1 MGRSKSIQKTEYIN
15 SLPPLCT
22 PSSALD
28 PHDEANCKTDRVVTP
43 FPWLP
48 TWFERRKGAFAI
60 EQRGR
65 VARKSESGPNLTRG
79 SFHRVRAVDR
89 SKGHFLVTAALSRI
103 RPSRDDDHSATLRRP
118 REPENFDRG
127 HGAES
132 IYLVSRPRPRRC
144 DASGGQSG
152 GRSFVEAFAALFAR
166 RAFN

>member
-1 MGRSKSIQKTEYIN
+1 MASDVVRAKEGRV
-15 SLPPLCT
+15 C
-22 PSSALD
+22 
-28 PHDEANCKTDRVVTP
+28 DRAT
-43 FPWLP
+43 
-48 TWFERRKGAFAI
+48 G
-60 EQRGR
+60 G

-103 RPSRDDDHSATLRRP
+103 RPSRDDEDHSATLRRP
-118 REPENFDRG
+118 RENFDRG